1 MKFGFILEHAKE
13 YAVVTM
19 CRVLEASKA
28 GYYAWVIRSMSTC
41 TSVRAKSNA
50 KLTDRIRLIHSE
62 SRRTYGSPRIHAE
75 LKGCGVNC
83 SRKRVERLMREEGI
97 SGKRKLKIRVRT
109 TDSAHAYPV
118 AANVLDRQFSEVKE
132 MDRVWAS
139 DITYIPTF
147 EGWLYLATVLDLCSR
162 RVVGWS
168 MKHTLERSIAIDALS
183 MALESRNPLPGTL
196 LHHSDRGSQYAC
208 GDYRS
213 LLGFHEI
220 TCSMSRVG
228 DCWDNAVAESF
239 FATLKTEL
247 IDGVIWQTRE
257 HARRAIFEYI
267 EVWYNR
273 ERRHSS
279 IGYMSPADYEQKLIL
294 QRMEATATAT
304 ALVA

>member
-19 CRVLEASKA
+19 CRILEVSKA
-28 GYYAWVIRSMSTC
+28 GYYAWVVRSVSTR
-41 TSVRAKSNA
+41 TKLNA
-50 KLTDRIRLIHSE
+50 ELTDRIRLIHSE
-62 SRRTYGSPRIHAE
+62 SRRTYGSPRIYAE
-75 LKGCGVNC
+75 LQGRGVDC
-83 SRKRVERLMREEGI
+83 SRKRVERLMREEGL
-97 SGKRKLKIRVRT
+97 SGKRRRRYHVRT

-118 AANVLDRQFSEVKE
+118 AANVLDRKFSEVKE
-132 MDRVWAS
+132 MDRAWAS
-139 DITYIPTF
+139 DITYIPTL

-183 MALESRNPLPGTL
+183 MALESRNPPPGTL

-208 GDYRS
+208 GDYRA
-213 LLGFHEI
+213 LLGSHEI
-220 TCSMSRVG
+220 MCSMSRVG

-279 IGYMSPADYEQKLIL
+279 IGYVSPAEYERILGEQTL
-294 QRMEATATAT
+294 QRINAADVD